1 MYNKDLAGIADRL
14 GLAMD
19 RGGWSIRSLQ
29 RELTKLEVPASSYSS
44 VRAYVNGLTVPRRD
58 WIEAAANVLGVRA
71 EWLRTGSGQITETEE
86 TLRERAELEEGK
98 RRLKGLS
105 SQLDGYIDHA
115 LGQFVGEE
123 VECPNEVW
131 RCLRGFLLRYFLVYY
146 QEKATTEVLPSERG
160 LPERV
165 IVDEELLK
173 PSLDEI
179 EDFIQ
184 EELSPALKAMP
195 LGPGEF
201 AAALLSQLAV
211 LYLRYHRE

>member
-1 MYNKDLAGIADRL
+1 MGIE
-14 GLAMD
+14 
-19 RGGWSIRSLQ
+19 Q
-29 RELTKLEVPASSYSS
+29 
-44 VRAYVNGLTVPRRD
+44 
-58 WIEAAANVLGVRA
+58 
-71 EWLRTGSGQITETEE
+71 
-86 TLRERAELEEGK
+86 GK
-98 RRLKGLS
+98 RKIVNYQGYKILEYKILDSELS
-105 SQLDGYIDHA
+105 GANIKI
-115 LGQFVGEE
+115 QFVPEE
-123 VECPNEVW
+123 VECPYEVW
-131 RCLRGFLLRYFLVYY
+131 RCLRGFLLRYFLGYY

-179 EDFIQ
+179 EEFIQ